1 MSGDTAYAL
10 GYSEQEL
17 DRLSLQATILEPYTR
32 RLFLDAGISPGMHV
46 LDLGCGSGDVSMLA
60 AEIVGPEGEVTG
72 IDVAQPSIQRAQE
85 RAARRGFTNIHFA
98 RMDLDKISGSFDA
111 IVGRLVLMYLS
122 DPAESLRRLRYLV
135 RPSGILAFQEF
146 DIEAARTLPECPLVA
161 QCARWICAAFKAAGA
176 DTRMGMKL
184 HSAFVAAGL
193 GAPKMRLEGVVG
205 AGPNFVGYA
214 MLAHV
219 VRSLLPLI
227 EKSGIATPREVA
239 IDTLAGRLRDECVK
253 NNAVVVIPELISAW
267 TTTSE
272 NT

>member
-1 MSGDTAYAL
+1 
-10 GYSEQEL
+10 
-17 DRLSLQATILEPYTR
+17 
-32 RLFLDAGISPGMHV
+32 
-46 LDLGCGSGDVSMLA
+46 
-60 AEIVGPEGEVTG
+60 
-72 IDVAQPSIQRAQE
+72 
-85 RAARRGFTNIHFA
+85 
-98 RMDLDKISGSFDA
+98 
-111 IVGRLVLMYLS
+111 
-122 DPAESLRRLRYLV
+122 
-135 RPSGILAFQEF
+135 
-146 DIEAARTLPECPLVA
+146 
-161 QCARWICAAFKAAGA
+161 
-176 DTRMGMKL
+176 MGMKL